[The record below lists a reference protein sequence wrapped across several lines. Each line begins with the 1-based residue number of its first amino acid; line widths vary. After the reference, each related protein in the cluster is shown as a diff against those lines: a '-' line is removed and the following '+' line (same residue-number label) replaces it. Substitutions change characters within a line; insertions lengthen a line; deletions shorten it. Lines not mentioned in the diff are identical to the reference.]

1 MIQQGV
7 SDSETEGGSG
17 MPTIERVLDWV
28 EARYEAVRARA
39 EEEEEDEERDRERS
53 RSATADPAVKQPMPR
68 ASSAP
73 VVQQRKDN
81 VSHSSSMFLRT
92 INSN

>member
-17 MPTIERVLDWV
+17 MPTIERVMDWV

-53 RSATADPAVKQPMPR
+53 RSTTADPAVSNVKQPMPR

-81 VSHSSSMFLRT
+81 VSRFLSCFIR
-92 INSN
+92 II